1 MKTLFLTF
9 LLTSLS
15 ILHGEEK
22 DYATVFYKDFDK
34 IAAKY
39 RKGFAEA
46 IISADKV
53 SIHLVKFDSGEKINS
68 YLDLFDDTDDKIVIS
83 PYESHVDIISSKTLK
98 EEDKARFL
106 KMFSSQV
113 SKNEH
118 SGGAMCHFPI
128 HGVKIF
134 KDDQIIYQGTFCW
147 VCHNFGI
154 SYPIGTDWL
163 DTSKD
168 LKEFFN
174 KQLPIP
180 KEELARFQKKYPIPK
195 SKK

>member
-1 MKTLFLTF
+1 MKTLFLIF

-15 ILHGEEK
+15 VLHGEEEN
-22 DYATVFYKDFDK
+22 YTTEFYQDFDK

-46 IISADKV
+46 ILSADKV

-68 YLDLFDDTDDKIVIS
+68 YPDLFDDTDDKIVIS
-83 PYESHVDIISSKTLK
+83 PYKSQVETISSKTLK
-98 EEDKARFL
+98 EEDKAQFL
-106 KMFSSQV
+106 KMFSSQI
-113 SKNEH
+113 SKDKH
-118 SGGAMCHFPI
+118 SGGAMCHYPI
-128 HGVKIF
+128 HGVKIY

-154 SYPIGTDWL
+154 DYPIETDWL

-180 KEELARFQKKYPIPK
+180 KEELERFQKKYPIGK